1 MASKS
6 AGTES
11 SAGKIAPRR
20 YLGLELSGAKN
31 PKTAIAALEYYPR
44 ERKIFLLDVYDR
56 VLPREGQSTDE
67 ALIELI
73 GELSPGEARL
83 GVNVP
88 LTLPPC
94 FDCSCKKPLD
104 CSSASVKWVKE
115 LIRRTGKIS
124 ASRGVRPLP
133 FTPYTQRPIE
143 AFVRYS
149 ILPRL
154 AEPLRFEIDETLGG
168 NRAPLTARMHY
179 LQPALKKLEPV
190 EVWPKLAVVLFSEEL
205 GLPKRVLQSYR
216 QLESGVDARTEIL
229 ERIAHSQGVFIYDRD
244 LKKLAGS
251 LAAFDS
257 FICAYTTL
265 LCDLGLCQK
274 APPGFPAKSG
284 WIAVP
289 LAAGPEGRR

>member
-6 AGTES
+6 AASEMTS
-11 SAGKIAPRR
+11 KAPPRR
-20 YLGLELSGAKN
+20 YLGLDLSGAKN
-31 PKTAIAALEYYPR
+31 PKTALSALEYYPR

-56 VLPREGQSTDE
+56 VLQLEDQTTDE

-73 GELSPGEARL
+73 RELTTPSTRL

-88 LTLPPC
+88 MSLPPC
-94 FDCSCKKPLD
+94 FQCKCKKPLE
-104 CSSASVKWVKE
+104 CSSPAVKWVKK
-115 LIRRTGKIS
+115 LTRRLGKVS
-124 ASRGVRPLP
+124 SSRGIRVLP

-168 NRAPLTARMHY
+168 NRAPLTARMRFLLPG
-179 LQPALKKLEPV
+179 LQDLHPV
-190 EVWPKLAVVLFSEEL
+190 EVWPKLSVVLFAEEL
-205 GLPKRVLQSYR
+205 GLSRRVLQSYR
-216 QLESGVDARTEIL
+216 QLESGIDARTEIL
-229 ERIAHSQGVFIYDRD
+229 ERICQTQGVFIYDRD
-244 LKKLAGS
+244 LKKLATS

-257 FICAYTTL
+257 FVCAYTAWL
-265 LCDLGLCQK
+265 SDMGLCQK
-274 APPGFPAKSG
+274 EPAGFPAKSG

-289 LAAGPEGRR
+289 LAAGLENKR

>member
-6 AGTES
+6 AVAEAGS
-11 SAGKIAPRR
+11 SKVAPRR

-31 PKTAIAALEYYPR
+31 PKTALSALEYYPR

-56 VLPREGQSTDE
+56 VVPREGQTTDE

-73 GELSPGEARL
+73 GELGPDGAHL

-94 FDCSCKKPLD
+94 FDCSCKKALE
-104 CSSASVKWVKE
+104 CSAPSVKWVKE
-115 LIRRTGKIS
+115 LIRRTGKAS
-124 ASRGVRPLP
+124 AARGVRPLP

-149 ILPRL
+149 ILPRVP
-154 AEPLRFEIDETLGG
+154 EPLRFEIDETLGG
-168 NRAPLTARMHY
+168 NRAPLTARMHF
-179 LQPALKKLEPV
+179 LSPALKKLELL
-190 EVWPKLAVVLFSEEL
+190 EVWPKLAIVLFAEEL
-205 GLPKRVLQSYR
+205 GLSRRVLQSYR

-257 FICAYTTL
+257 FICAYTAL

-274 APPGFPAKSG
+274 APAGFPLKSG